1 MNTINKILQIYTSKT
16 PYSIDNIGKGSYHA
30 SKMFTEANQ
39 ATQGRGHH
47 KTQIQLNHGRTQ
59 KYMNDTAK

>member
-16 PYSIDNIGKGSYHA
+16 PYSIHNSSKGFYLAGKIFA
-30 SKMFTEANQ
+30 ETNQ
-39 ATQGRGHH
+39 ATQGRGRH

-59 KYMNDTAK
+59 NYMNDTAN